1 MWEGWSTVGTVAN
14 FHPTRERLLTDRFGR
29 IADDLRISLID
40 KCNLRCSY
48 CMPAEGM
55 QWLPKDHLMTAE
67 EAVRIAD
74 IGVRVFGVKD
84 IRFTGGEPL
93 VRADLAEII
102 AGVRRMH
109 PSIPISLTTNAIG
122 LDKRVHTLVDAGL
135 TRINVSLD
143 TVRADTFHAIT
154 RRDRLHAVIAG
165 IDAALAAG
173 LHPVKVNAV
182 MMRGLNDA
190 QEPELLAWCLDR
202 GLQLRFIEQMPLDA
216 DRAWARQNLVSAAEI
231 RGRLS
236 QHYDLSPNPEPR
248 GSAPAQL
255 WDVRHLGDTEVLGQ
269 VGIIASV
276 TESFCAACSRT
287 RITADGAVRSCLF
300 SNEETN
306 LLGAMRS
313 GCSDE
318 EIADMWAGAMMRKPR
333 AYGSD
338 TVTLNTPGYVPP
350 ARSMSEIGG

>member
-1 MWEGWSTVGTVAN
+1 MSG
-14 FHPTRERLLTDRFGR
+14 TRELADRFGR

-40 KCNLRCSY
+40 KCNLRCTY

-55 QWLPKDHLMTAE
+55 TWLPKEHLMSAS

-74 IGVRVFGVKD
+74 IGVRIFGVKD

-93 VRADLAEII
+93 VRKDLEDII
-102 AGVRRMH
+102 AGVRSAH
-109 PSIPISLTTNAIG
+109 PAVPISLTTNAIG
-122 LDKRVHTLVDAGL
+122 LDKRIDALVNAGL

-143 TVRADTFHAIT
+143 TVRRETFRAMT
-154 RRDRLHAVIAG
+154 RRDRLEAVIDG
-165 IDAALAAG
+165 IDAARRAG
-173 LHPVKVNAV
+173 LHPIKVNAV
-182 MMRGLNDA
+182 MMRGLNDT
-190 QEPELLAWCLDR
+190 QEAELLAWCLGR

-216 DRAWARQNLVSAAEI
+216 DRLWARANLVSAREI
-231 RGRLS
+231 RGRLRES
-236 QHYDLSPNPEPR
+236 YDLTPHPEPR

-255 WDVRHLGDTEVLGQ
+255 WDVRHLGGSDVLGQ

-287 RITADGAVRSCLF
+287 RLTADGHVRSCLF
-300 SNEETN
+300 SNEETD
-306 LLGAMRS
+306 LLGPMRA
-313 GCSDE
+313 GASDE
-318 EIADMWAGAMMRKPR
+318 EIAEIWAGAMWAKPR

-350 ARSMSEIGG
+350 ERSMSEIGG